1 MEKGNYIKIRCSL
14 AATMYDNEDYKKSN
28 RETRL
33 SPKSHSLHWC
43 DCCDRN
49 KIHSGEMCR
58 VCGHRDSVKRLKK
71 DT

>member
-1 MEKGNYIKIRCSL
+1 ME
-14 AATMYDNEDYKKSN
+14 NEDYKKSN

-43 DCCDRN
+43 YYCDRN
-49 KIHSGEMCR
+49 QVHSGEMCG